1 MSMTSAEAAA
11 IFANM
16 NNTNLT
22 TKKPKL
28 NINEAAQQAAKA
40 AKGNTVST
48 LTGESLVLSSE
59 STRTLNTISQL
70 ENRNRIARDTI
81 KKYADRH
88 AAIDVAIGA
97 AGFFGFAVPALVLAI
112 GAQSPVIFQPLAR
125 ELGQIYNA
133 TADEET
139 HAIIRE
145 NVVVGGLADIAGEF
159 STEFI
164 ASIATELLTEV
175 GFGAAASFIPFV
187 GGVVGAALDYVIAT
201 YMTWRVGTTVS
212 IYYQNGGKWV
222 GSRKHTFELAKD
234 ITGGIE
240 FGLSDLVSRFS
251 SGSRPKM
258 DVDLNDISR
267 QIPEV
272 FETQV
277 RNIRPVIAILMQM
290 GGGTE
295 QVRQALISRG
305 VPVPVIDAALRYM
318 ATATSR

>member
-1 MSMTSAEAAA
+1 MSINMEAARA
-11 IFANM
+11 VAAA
-16 NNTNLT
+16 
-22 TKKPKL
+22 TKS
-28 NINEAAQQAAKA
+28 NRTQS

-48 LTGESLVLSSE
+48 LPSESLVLSSE
-59 STRTLNTISQL
+59 SARTLNTISQL

-88 AAIDVAIGA
+88 AAMDIAIGA
-97 AGFFGFAVPALVLAI
+97 AGFFGFAVPALIAAI
-112 GAQSPVIFQPLAR
+112 AAQSPIIYQPLAR
-125 ELGQIYNA
+125 ELEQVYNA
-133 TADEET
+133 SAYEET
-139 HAIIRE
+139 RAIIRE

-159 STEFI
+159 STEFV
-164 ASIATELLTEV
+164 ASIATELLTEA
-175 GFGAAASFIPFV
+175 GLGTAASFIPFV
-187 GGVVGAALDYVIAT
+187 GGLIGAALDYVIAT
-201 YMTWRVGTTVS
+201 AMTWRVGTMVS

-251 SGSRPKM
+251 SASRPTM

-267 QIPEV
+267 HIPEV

-277 RNIRPVIAILMQM
+277 RNIKTIIPILMQM
-290 GGGTE
+290 GGTE

-318 ATATSR
+318 TAAASR

>member
-1 MSMTSAEAAA
+1 
-11 IFANM
+11 
-16 NNTNLT
+16 
-22 TKKPKL
+22 
-28 NINEAAQQAAKA
+28 
-40 AKGNTVST
+40 
-48 LTGESLVLSSE
+48 
-59 STRTLNTISQL
+59 L
-70 ENRNRIARDTI
+70 ENRNRIARNAI

-88 AAIDVAIGA
+88 AVMDIAIGA
-97 AGFFGFAVPALVLAI
+97 AGFFGFAVPALIAAI
-112 GAQSPVIFQPLAR
+112 AAQSPIIYQPLAR
-125 ELGQIYNA
+125 ELEQTYSA
-133 TADEET
+133 SADEET
-139 HAIIRE
+139 RAIIRE

-159 STEFI
+159 STEFV
-164 ASIATELLTEV
+164 ASIATELLAEAGLGT
-175 GFGAAASFIPFV
+175 AASFIPFV
-187 GGVVGAALDYVIAT
+187 GGLIGAALDYVIAT
-201 YMTWRVGTTVS
+201 AMTWRVGTMVS

-251 SGSRPKM
+251 SASRPTM

-277 RNIRPVIAILMQM
+277 RNLKPIIAMLMQM

-318 ATATSR
+318 TAAASR